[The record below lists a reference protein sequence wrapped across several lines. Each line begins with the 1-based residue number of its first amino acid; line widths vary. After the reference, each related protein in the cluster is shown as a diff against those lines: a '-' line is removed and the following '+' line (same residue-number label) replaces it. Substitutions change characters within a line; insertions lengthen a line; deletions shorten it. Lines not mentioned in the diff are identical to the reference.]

1 MTLYIKPLI
10 PPHYCR
16 GTFNYCVHNTYHF
29 TRSEALRMWK
39 TKNGFKA
46 TYGNLLEL
54 FVEAGHTPC
63 AEVLCELLRKKSE
76 FLWCLNY

>member
-1 MTLYIKPLI
+1 MSLI
-10 PPHYCR
+10 I
-16 GTFNYCVHNTYHF
+16 TSTIIVF
-29 TRSEALRMWK
+29 TRLEALRMWK
-39 TKNGFKA
+39 TKNGFRA

-76 FLWCLNY
+76 FPVWNGYLNYKYFHLTDPSSHD